1 MDTIIIKS
9 KQKSTSDFILE
20 MAKRIRVNARVLK
33 EDEMEDLQ
41 LNQLLS
47 EDENNLEE
55 IDEQAVY
62 KTLRSYGAKI

>member
-9 KQKSTSDFILE
+9 KQKSTSVFILE
-20 MAKRIRVNARVLK
+20 MAKRIRVNARILT
-33 EDEMEDLQ
+33 EDEIEDLR

-47 EDENNLEE
+47 EDEKNLEE
-55 IDEQAVY
+55 IDEEAVY

>member
-20 MAKRIRVNARVLK
+20 MAKRIRVNARILK
-33 EDEMEDLQ
+33 EDEMDDLH

-47 EDENNLEE
+47 EDEKNLEE
-55 IDEQAVY
+55 IDEEMVY